1 MAKVTYEFD
10 LIEDSV
16 ALKGFQN
23 IDKLY
28 CALDTIYTLV
38 RNELKHGQSEKS
50 DHVLNLLQQ
59 IKVESGIIHEL
70 E

>member
-16 ALKGFQN
+16 ALRGFQN
-23 IDKLY
+23 LDKFY
-28 CALDTIYTLV
+28 CALDAIYMLV
-38 RNELKHGQSEKS
+38 SQELNQGSELKKEHMS
-50 DHVLNLLQQ
+50 NLLNR
-59 IKVESGIIHEL
+59 IRRESAIVHKL

>member
-23 IDKLY
+23 IDKFY

-38 RNELKHGQSEKS
+38 RNELKHGQSMKS
-50 DHVLNLLQQ
+50 DHILNLLEQ
-59 IKVESGIIHEL
+59 IKEESAIVHEL